1 MRLLSWFYTIPLRFR
16 SLFRRGDL
24 EQELDDELRDH
35 IERGTEENMSR
46 GVGPEEARRRAL
58 LAMDGVERAK
68 EECRDQRRVGWIEDF
83 QQDLHF
89 GLRMLVRRPLFAL
102 MSVGIIAL
110 GIAANT
116 AIVSVVRTALAER
129 LPFRDIDR
137 LMMLW
142 QQDMAHDR
150 DRVTLTAAEYRAYRD
165 TVRGFASV
173 AAARPTAFTATGDNG
188 AFVLQGARVS
198 VNLLSTLGT
207 APAAGRD
214 FRQDEDR
221 PGNDNV
227 ALLSHSVWVRQFAQ
241 DPAIIGRRF
250 ILDESAAQPGTES
263 RTGSRASYTIIGI
276 LPPNFDIFYT
286 HADVITPLDPPTT
299 DRDGTA
305 RGLRVVGR
313 LGQGASRSAALDEL
327 RAAYRQ
333 LANADPQPNQG
344 TDITLIPL
352 RDEEIGDI
360 RPTMIALLCGAG
372 LVLLVVCANVSN
384 LLLARIAERDREM
397 SVRLALGA
405 RLSRLVLQVM
415 TEGLLLSFLG
425 VAVGLWLSWWMI
437 EALIA
442 YAPSDVLRLTSVR
455 MDRVAMAA
463 TALIALC
470 TCVVCSWIPAMQ
482 GASRIKHLPTG
493 GRTTQTRERQRG
505 RRLLVAAQI
514 ALACVSATGAV
525 LVAQSFLKLRDAHLG
540 FRPERTFTFRIAPSA
555 SEYSQPALRSALYRR
570 VLNRLRI
577 LPGVEAVGAIN
588 ILPITDADQ
597 SMAITAPGSEFTNP
611 NDPAVVKFRA
621 ASPGLFRA
629 LGVPVLNGREF
640 NDSDV
645 DSGSAVISELLAR
658 QLWNTSDVIGRQIAI
673 HLTPNQSRVVSIVGV
688 VGDLRQFRDTAPHAT
703 LYSSTLG
710 QSALTFAVRTNVA
723 IDTFSQ
729 TVQHSL
735 AEVDS
740 SLAAYDMRGMADRV
754 ETAGQFTTG
763 RFRAVVG
770 IAFGASCF
778 LLAIIGVY
786 GVVAFLASQQTREI
800 GIRMAI
806 GATPTVVMRWIVVNH
821 LWLATVGA
829 LVGGVLSVVA
839 AHLLATVIYEV
850 TPYPV
855 AVPVAVS
862 LCLVIGAVVAAW
874 LPARRA
880 AAVDPILALRSE

>member
-16 SLFRRGDL
+16 SLVRGSDL

-58 LAMDGVERAK
+58 LAMDGVERTK
-68 EECRDQRRVGWIEDF
+68 EECRDQRRVRWIEDF
-83 QQDLHF
+83 LQDLRF
-89 GLRMLVRRPLFAL
+89 GVRMLVRRPLFAL
-102 MSVGIIAL
+102 MSVGVIAL

-129 LPFRDIDR
+129 LPFREVDR

-142 QQDMAHDR
+142 QEDMAHDL
-150 DRVTLTAAEYRAYRD
+150 DRITLTPVEYLAYRD
-165 TVRGFASV
+165 SVRGFASV

-198 VNLLSTLGT
+198 VNLLSTLGAT
-207 APAAGRD
+207 PVAGRD
-214 FRQDEDR
+214 FRRDEDK
-221 PGNDNV
+221 PGNHNV
-227 ALLSHSVWVRQFAQ
+227 ALLSHSVWVRQFGQ
-241 DPAIIGRRF
+241 DSAIMGRSF
-250 ILDESAAQPGTES
+250 ILDESAQPGTGS
-263 RTGSRASYTIIGI
+263 GTSSRASYTVIGI

-299 DRDGTA
+299 DRDRAA

-313 LGQGASRSAALDEL
+313 LAPGASRSAALDEL

-333 LANADPQPNQG
+333 LANADPQPNRG

-352 RDEEIGDI
+352 RDEEIGDV
-360 RPTMIALLCGAG
+360 RPTMIALLCGAA
-372 LVLLVVCANVSN
+372 LVLFVVCANVSN
-384 LLLARIAERDREM
+384 LLLARITERDREM

-405 RLSRLVLQVM
+405 RLSRLVLQVT

-425 VAVGLWLSWWMI
+425 VAGGLLLSWWTI

-442 YAPSDVLRLTSVR
+442 YAPSDVLRLTAVH
-455 MDRVAMAA
+455 MDGVAMAA

-470 TCVVCSWIPAMQ
+470 TCVVCSWIPGIQA
-482 GASRIKHLPTG
+482 ANRIAHLATG

-505 RRLLVAAQI
+505 RRLLVVAQI

-525 LVAQSFLKLRDAHLG
+525 LVAQSFLNLRDAHLG
-540 FRPERTFTFRIAPSA
+540 FRPEKTFTFRIAPPA
-555 SEYSQPALRSALYRR
+555 AEYSQPALRSALFRR
-570 VLNRLRI
+570 VLDRLRI

-597 SMAITAPGSEFTNP
+597 SMAITAPGSGFTDAK
-611 NDPAVVKFRA
+611 DPAVVKFRA

-645 DSGSAVISELLAR
+645 NSGSAVITELLAR

-673 HLTPNQSRVVSIVGV
+673 HVAPNQSRVVSVVGV

-710 QSALTFAVRTNVA
+710 QSAMTFAIRSNLS
-723 IDTFSQ
+723 IDTVSQ

-735 AEVDS
+735 TEVDS
-740 SLAAYDMRGMADRV
+740 GLAAYDMRGMADRV
-754 ETAGQFTTG
+754 ETAGQYTTG

-778 LLAIIGVY
+778 LLAVIGVY
-786 GVVAFLASQQTREI
+786 GVVGFLVSQQAREI

-806 GATPTVVMRWIVVNH
+806 GATPTLVMRWIVVNH
-821 LWLATVGA
+821 LWLAAAGA
-829 LVGGVLSVVA
+829 AVGGVLSVVA
-839 AHLLATVIYEV
+839 AHLLATVLYEV
-850 TPYPV
+850 NPNPV
-855 AVPVAVS
+855 AVPLSVS

-880 AAVDPILALRSE
+880 AAVDPILVLRSE